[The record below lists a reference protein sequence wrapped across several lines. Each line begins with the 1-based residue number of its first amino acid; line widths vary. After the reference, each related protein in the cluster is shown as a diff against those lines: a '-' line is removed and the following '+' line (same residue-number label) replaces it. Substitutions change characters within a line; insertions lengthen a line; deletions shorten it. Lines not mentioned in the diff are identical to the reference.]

1 MNQTT
6 REEYEP
12 PVVTDIEPITV
23 IMGSNDPL
31 PLSPLGDEDL

>member
-23 IMGSNDPL
+23 IRGGDDPTLGS
-31 PLSPLGDEDL
+31 EDW

>member
-12 PVVTDIEPITV
+12 PVVTDIKPVTV
-23 IMGSNDPL
+23 IMGLDDTN
-31 PLSPLGDEDL
+31 SPLGPEDL